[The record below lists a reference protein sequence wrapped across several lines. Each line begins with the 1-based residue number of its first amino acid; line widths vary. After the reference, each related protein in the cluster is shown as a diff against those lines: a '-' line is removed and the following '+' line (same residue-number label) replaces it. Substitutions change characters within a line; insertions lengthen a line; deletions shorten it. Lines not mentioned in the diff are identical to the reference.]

1 MLCSNAIK
9 FTHEGKVGIKLYV
22 VSGPCPDVK
31 QGSHKRMA
39 SDHSKVLAKI
49 CKEDRSTSP
58 SHNALDRKG
67 SGGCKDTD
75 ERLMQNGDGN
85 YSEQNGVSIEDDP
98 NQQERTVWIRC
109 DVYDTGIGIP
119 GI

>member
-1 MLCSNAIK
+1 M
-9 FTHEGKVGIKLYV
+9 

-49 CKEDRSTSP
+49 CKEDKCTSP
-58 SHNALDRKG
+58 SNNALDRKG
-67 SGGCKDTD
+67 SGGCKDAD
-75 ERLMQNGDGN
+75 GANERLLQKGEGN
-85 YSEQNGVSIEDDP
+85 YSEQNGASIEDEVDDP
-98 NQQERTVWIRC
+98 NQQETTVWIRC

-119 GI
+119 GTYFLQPSHDLVADP